1 MLSAWLGC
9 CPSVTDCNLATPS
22 NTSSFPSSHWEHG
35 SHGSA
40 RAHSR
45 VWNLSYHLVR
55 AQELLSTGW
64 APRTWKTKSTGV
76 PAPET
81 FLCCLLLL
89 SVSVLSRGRER
100 GEEGFEPK
108 TSCLWGLIT
117 ELQPHSW
124 KPFEIQHGKNGRFQT
139 WFLMRD
145 PTKHGGKW
153 KHQIKWSSIYVYK
166 DYTHNVL

>member
-1 MLSAWLGC
+1 MFGVGRMPSAWLGC
-9 CPSVTDCNLATPS
+9 CPSVTDCNPATPS

-40 RAHSR
+40 RAHSS

-108 TSCLWGLIT
+108 TSCLWASYHRATATVLETFWDSTWQKWKIPNLISY
-117 ELQPHSW
+117 EGSY
-124 KPFEIQHGKNGRFQT
+124 QT
-139 WFLMRD
+139 WRAMKTSNKVIFNLC
-145 PTKHGGKW
+145 
-153 KHQIKWSSIYVYK
+153 V
-166 DYTHNVL
+166 